1 MPKKANESKLHTSCS
16 GASIC
21 NKFKKFLTKCG
32 LNIFCSTHEPFF
44 QVLKLLKVSAQK
56 MSSEEKDILTN
67 FLQFGNKTVKDVM
80 IPRSDIG
87 SVEIQTKL
95 DKVNAEVVKHG
106 HTRTVVYSETLDN
119 VLGFVHIKDLFTVV
133 AKDKDSSLK
142 KLIRQHLI
150 TTSSTKLIDLL
161 VEMRRKR
168 THIAIVFDEY
178 GGTEGMVTIEDV
190 VEEIVGE
197 IEDEHDDNG
206 TNKDYTVT
214 DHNTIITSARVE
226 IEELE
231 KAIGLKLLQEGEDVE
246 TIGGLVM
253 LRVGNVPA
261 AGDIVHLS
269 EDVVAEV
276 LDANTRIIKRLKISF
291 VKMK

>member
-1 MPKKANESKLHTSCS
+1 MPKGLKKSKEPESSC
-16 GASIC
+16 GTSIC
-21 NKFKKFLTKCG
+21 GKFKNFLTKCG
-32 LNIFCSTHEPFF
+32 LNTFCRTNEPFF
-44 QVLKLLKVSAQK
+44 QVLKLLKTSAQK

-67 FLQFGNKTVKDVM
+67 FLQFGHKTVKDVM

-87 SVEIQTKL
+87 SVEIKTKL
-95 DKVNAEVVKHG
+95 DKVNAEVIKHG

-178 GGTEGMVTIEDV
+178 GGTEGMVTIEDI

-206 TNKDYTVT
+206 NNKDYTVT

-231 KAIGLKLLQEGEDVE
+231 KAIGLKLLQDGEDVE

-291 VKMK
+291 VKMQ

>member
-1 MPKKANESKLHTSCS
+1 MPQGLKKSKEPESSCRT
-16 GASIC
+16 SIC
-21 NKFKKFLTKCG
+21 SKFKNFLTKCG
-32 LNIFCSTHEPFF
+32 LNIFCRTNEPFF
-44 QVLKLLKVSAQK
+44 QVLKLLKTSAQK

-67 FLQFGNKTVKDVM
+67 FLQFGHKTVKDVM

-87 SVEIQTKL
+87 SVDIKTKL
-95 DKVNAEVVKHG
+95 DKVNDEVVKHA

-214 DHNTIITSARVE
+214 DHNTIITSARVD

-231 KAIGLKLLQEGEDVE
+231 
-246 TIGGLVM
+246 
-253 LRVGNVPA
+253 
-261 AGDIVHLS
+261 
-269 EDVVAEV
+269 
-276 LDANTRIIKRLKISF
+276 
-291 VKMK
+291 